1 MSQPSKTKTFKIIMS
16 IMIPLLIVVTTVVM
30 VGASF
35 AWFSNADKVTI
46 TEITM
51 STAESYKINF
61 TLQTNNQLWD
71 NMEYVGQT
79 AFCDSGENT
88 IGKLMTKAIAGE
100 NTVDISNRPYYFIN
114 TVALDTTG
122 KTFDMNMAFDIAK
135 IVKYKYQKNADGTI
149 KTDENGKPLKEL
161 KDGKPIVDEVKKTY
175 GIGENPTSPSEIPYA
190 FTWFFKPHSGTQTQ
204 NYTSSQNSDGKVIQK
219 LKQPDPQDGE
229 VWYTPYGKLE
239 FAETSETVNG
249 ENVKNVYVS
258 KVNGDSINADDYS
271 IKNDN
276 AKRDII
282 KFKTIDQTSNE
293 TSQMFDFYIVFAP
306 EKLFWMQYFKAD
318 VDKYTAAQAYGTNN
332 EGAGSADALKKIF
345 GNLSNQMF
353 YSSRDYSG
361 STFEFSAVINVT
373 GMREEGQGQ

>member
-1 MSQPSKTKTFKIIMS
+1 
-16 IMIPLLIVVTTVVM
+16 MIPLLIVVTTVVM

-79 AFCDSGENT
+79 AFCDNGDNE
-88 IGKLMTKAIAGE
+88 GKLMTKAIAGE

-122 KTFDMNMAFDIAK
+122 NTFDMNMAFDTAK
-135 IVKYKYQKNADGTI
+135 IVTYKYELVVNEQGEKTWQKAVD
-149 KTDENGKPLKEL
+149 
-161 KDGKPIVDEVKKTY
+161 KDGKPIVLKEKTY
-175 GIGENPTSPSEIPYA
+175 SATEAENIKYA
-190 FTWFFKPHSGTQTQ
+190 FTWFFKKHENEQGIASTNHIIG
-204 NYTSSQNSDGKVIQK
+204 DDKIDR
-219 LKQPDPQDGE
+219 LKQLDPTKDD

-239 FAETSETVNG
+239 FAETNETVNG
-249 ENVKNVYVS
+249 ANVKNVYVS
-258 KVNGDSINADDYS
+258 KVNGTTIDETYS
-271 IKNDN
+271 IKDRE
-276 AKRDII
+276 KSDITN
-282 KFKTIDQTSNE
+282 FNTNE
-293 TSQMFDFYIVFAP
+293 LYDFCIVFAP

-318 VDKYTAAQAYGTNN
+318 VDKYTAENVYNQNN
-332 EGAGSADALKKIF
+332 QNDLPKIF
-345 GNLSNQMF
+345 GNLKNQMF

-373 GMREEGQGQ
+373 GMREEGQG

>member
-61 TLQTNNQLWD
+61 ELQTNNQLWD

-79 AFCDSGENT
+79 AFCDSGVNE
-88 IGKLMTKAIAGE
+88 GKLMTKAIAGE

-122 KTFDMNMAFDIAK
+122 NTFDMNMAFDTAK
-135 IVKYKYQKNADGTI
+135 IVTYKYELVVNEQGEKTWQKAVD
-149 KTDENGKPLKEL
+149 
-161 KDGKPIVDEVKKTY
+161 KDGKPIVLKEKTY
-175 GIGENPTSPSEIPYA
+175 SATEAENIKYA
-190 FTWFFKPHSGTQTQ
+190 FTWFFKKHVNEQGIASTNHIIG
-204 NYTSSQNSDGKVIQK
+204 DDKIDR
-219 LKQPDPQDGE
+219 LKQLDPTKDD

-239 FAETSETVNG
+239 FAETNETVNG
-249 ENVKNVYVS
+249 ANVKNVYVS
-258 KVNGDSINADDYS
+258 KVNGTTIDETYS
-271 IKNDN
+271 IKDRE
-276 AKRDII
+276 KSDITD
-282 KFKTIDQTSNE
+282 FNTNE
-293 TSQMFDFYIVFAP
+293 LYDFCIVFAP

-318 VDKYTAAQAYGTNN
+318 VDKYKAAEIYN
-332 EGAGSADALKKIF
+332 ENGELQKIF

-373 GMREEGQGQ
+373 GMREEGQG

>member
-1 MSQPSKTKTFKIIMS
+1 MSEPSKTKTFKIIMS

-51 STAESYKINF
+51 STAESHKIKF
-61 TLQTNNQLWD
+61 DLQTNNQLWD

-79 AFCDSGENT
+79 AFCDSGVNR
-88 IGKLMTKAIAGE
+88 GKLMTKAIAGE

-122 KTFDMNMAFDIAK
+122 ITFDMNMAFDTAK
-135 IVKYKYQKNADGTI
+135 IVTYKYELVVNGQGEKTWQKAV
-149 KTDENGKPLKEL
+149 DE
-161 KDGKPIVDEVKKTY
+161 DGKPIVLKEKIYSATEA
-175 GIGENPTSPSEIPYA
+175 ENIKYA
-190 FTWFFKPHSGTQTQ
+190 FTWFFKKHENEQGIASTNHTIG
-204 NYTSSQNSDGKVIQK
+204 DDKIDR
-219 LKQPDPQDGE
+219 LKQLDPTKDD

-239 FAETSETVNG
+239 FAETSETVN
-249 ENVKNVYVS
+249 NVTVKKVYVS
-258 KVNGDSINADDYS
+258 KVNGTTIDEKYS
-271 IKNDN
+271 IKDRE
-276 AKRDII
+276 KSDITD
-282 KFKTIDQTSNE
+282 FNTNE
-293 TSQMFDFYIVFAP
+293 LYDFCIVFAP

-318 VDKYTAAQAYGTNN
+318 VDKYTAENVYTQDEQGM
-332 EGAGSADALKKIF
+332 IF
-345 GNLSNQMF
+345 GNLKNQMF

-373 GMREEGQGQ
+373 GMREEGQGK

>member
-1 MSQPSKTKTFKIIMS
+1 MS

-51 STAESYKINF
+51 STAESHKIKF
-61 TLQTNNQLWD
+61 DLQTNNQLWD

-79 AFCDSGENT
+79 AFCDSGVNR
-88 IGKLMTKAIAGE
+88 GKLMTKAIAGE

-122 KTFDMNMAFDIAK
+122 ITFDMNMAFDTAK
-135 IVKYKYQKNADGTI
+135 IVTYKYELVVNGQGEKTWQKAV
-149 KTDENGKPLKEL
+149 DE
-161 KDGKPIVDEVKKTY
+161 DGKPIVLKEKIYSATEA
-175 GIGENPTSPSEIPYA
+175 ENIKYA
-190 FTWFFKPHSGTQTQ
+190 FTWFFKKHENEQGIASTNHTIG
-204 NYTSSQNSDGKVIQK
+204 DDKIDR
-219 LKQPDPQDGE
+219 LKQLDPTKDD

-239 FAETSETVNG
+239 FAETSETVN
-249 ENVKNVYVS
+249 NVTVKKVYVS
-258 KVNGDSINADDYS
+258 KVNGTTIDEKYS
-271 IKNDN
+271 IKDRE
-276 AKRDII
+276 KSDITD
-282 KFKTIDQTSNE
+282 FNTNE
-293 TSQMFDFYIVFAP
+293 LYDFCIVFAP

-318 VDKYTAAQAYGTNN
+318 VDKYTAENVYTQDEQGM
-332 EGAGSADALKKIF
+332 IF
-345 GNLSNQMF
+345 GNLKNQMF

-373 GMREEGQGQ
+373 GMREEAQG

>member
-1 MSQPSKTKTFKIIMS
+1 MSEPSKTKTFKIIMS

-51 STAESYKINF
+51 STAESHKIKF
-61 TLQTNNQLWD
+61 DLQTNNQLWD

-79 AFCDSGENT
+79 AFCDSGVNR
-88 IGKLMTKAIAGE
+88 GKLMTKAIAGE

-122 KTFDMNMAFDIAK
+122 ITFDMNMAFDTAK
-135 IVKYKYQKNADGTI
+135 IVTYKYELVVNGQGEKTWQKAV
-149 KTDENGKPLKEL
+149 DE
-161 KDGKPIVDEVKKTY
+161 DGKPIVLKEKIYSATEA
-175 GIGENPTSPSEIPYA
+175 ENIKYA
-190 FTWFFKPHSGTQTQ
+190 FTWFFKKHENEQGIASTNHTIG
-204 NYTSSQNSDGKVIQK
+204 DDKIDR
-219 LKQPDPQDGE
+219 LKQLDPTKDD

-239 FAETSETVNG
+239 FAETSETVN
-249 ENVKNVYVS
+249 NVTVKKVYVS
-258 KVNGDSINADDYS
+258 KVNGTTIDETYS
-271 IKNDN
+271 IKDRE
-276 AKRDII
+276 KSDITN
-282 KFKTIDQTSNE
+282 FKTAEQINNNV
-293 TSQMFDFYIVFAP
+293 TSQMFDFCIVFAP

-318 VDKYTAAQAYGTNN
+318 VDKYTAAQAYGTDG
-332 EGAGSADALKKIF
+332 EGAGSAGALTKIF
-345 GNLSNQMF
+345 GNLTNQMF

-373 GMREEGQGQ
+373 GMREEAQG

>member
-1 MSQPSKTKTFKIIMS
+1 MS

-35 AWFSNADKVTI
+35 AWFSNADKVTV

-51 STAESYKINF
+51 STAESYKIDFN
-61 TLQTNNQLWD
+61 LQKNERLWD
-71 NMEYVGQT
+71 NMQYVGQT

-122 KTFDMNMAFDIAK
+122 KTFDMNMAFDTAK

-373 GMREEGQGQ
+373 GMREEGQG

>member
-1 MSQPSKTKTFKIIMS
+1 MTNQASKSKTFKIIMS

-51 STAESYKINF
+51 STAESYKIKF
-61 TLQTNNQLWD
+61 ELQTNNQLWD

-79 AFCDSGENT
+79 AFCDSGVNA
-88 IGKLMTKAIAGE
+88 GKLMTKAIAGE

-122 KTFDMNMAFDIAK
+122 KTFDMNMAFDTAK
-135 IVKYKYQKNADGTI
+135 IVTYKYELVVNEQGEKTWQKAVD
-149 KTDENGKPLKEL
+149 
-161 KDGKPIVDEVKKTY
+161 KDGKPIVLKEKIYSATEA
-175 GIGENPTSPSEIPYA
+175 ENIKYA
-190 FTWFFKPHSGTQTQ
+190 FTWFFKKHVNEQGIASTNHTIG
-204 NYTSSQNSDGKVIQK
+204 DDKIDR
-219 LKQPDPQDGE
+219 LKQLNPTKDD

-239 FAETSETVNG
+239 FAETNETVNG

-258 KVNGDSINADDYS
+258 KVNGKEIPEDYS
-271 IKNDN
+271 IKGRE
-276 AKRDII
+276 KSDITD
-282 KFKTIDQTSNE
+282 FNTNE
-293 TSQMFDFYIVFAP
+293 LYDFCIVFAP

-318 VDKYTAAQAYGTNN
+318 VDKYTAAQAYGTDN
-332 EGAGSADALKKIF
+332 EGTGSADALKKIF

-361 STFEFSAVINVT
+361 STFEFSAVINIT
-373 GMREEGQGQ
+373 GMREEAQGS

>member
-1 MSQPSKTKTFKIIMS
+1 MS

-79 AFCDSGENT
+79 AFCDNGDNE
-88 IGKLMTKAIAGE
+88 GKLMTKALAGE

-122 KTFDMNMAFDIAK
+122 KTFDMNMSFDTAK
-135 IVKYKYQKNADGTI
+135 IVKYKYQKNPDGTI
-149 KTDENGKPLKEL
+149 KIGE
-161 KDGKPIVDEVKKTY
+161 DGKPVKDLVEPPEVKKTY
-175 GIGENPTSPSEIPYA
+175 GIGENPTPPSEIPYA
-190 FTWFFKPHSGTQTQ
+190 FTWFFKPHSGTTSK
-204 NYTSSQNSDGKVIQK
+204 NYTETKNTEGKDIQK

-249 ENVKNVYVS
+249 ENAKNVYVS
-258 KVNGDSINADDYS
+258 KVNGDSINADEYS

-345 GNLSNQMF
+345 GNLRNQMF

-373 GMREEGQGQ
+373 GMTEEGQG

>member
-1 MSQPSKTKTFKIIMS
+1 MS

-51 STAESYKINF
+51 STAESYRINF
-61 TLQTNNQLWD
+61 TLQENNQLWD

-79 AFCDSGENT
+79 AFCDSEPNA
-88 IGKLMTKAIAGE
+88 GKLMTKAIAGE

-114 TVALDTTG
+114 TIALDTTG
-122 KTFDMNMAFDIAK
+122 NTFDMNMAFDTAK
-135 IVKYKYQKNADGTI
+135 IVTYKYELVVNEQGEKTWQKAVD
-149 KTDENGKPLKEL
+149 
-161 KDGKPIVDEVKKTY
+161 KDGKPIVLKEKIYSATEA
-175 GIGENPTSPSEIPYA
+175 ENIKYA
-190 FTWFFKPHSGTQTQ
+190 FTWFFKKHVNEQGIASTNHIIG
-204 NYTSSQNSDGKVIQK
+204 DDKIDR
-219 LKQPDPQDGE
+219 LKQLNPTKDD

-239 FAETSETVNG
+239 FAETNETVNG

-258 KVNGDSINADDYS
+258 KVNGTTIDETYS
-271 IKNDN
+271 IKGRE
-276 AKRDII
+276 KSDITD
-282 KFKTIDQTSNE
+282 FNTNE
-293 TSQMFDFYIVFAP
+293 LYDFCIVFAP

-318 VDKYTAAQAYGTNN
+318 VDKYTAAEIYN
-332 EGAGSADALKKIF
+332 ENGELQKIF

-373 GMREEGQGQ
+373 GMREEGQG

>member
-1 MSQPSKTKTFKIIMS
+1 MS

-61 TLQTNNQLWD
+61 ELQTNNQLWD

-79 AFCDSGENT
+79 AFCDSGVNA
-88 IGKLMTKAIAGE
+88 GKLMTKAIAGD

-122 KTFDMNMAFDIAK
+122 KTFDMNMAFDTAK
-135 IVKYKYQKNADGTI
+135 IVTYKYELVVNGQGEKTWQKAV
-149 KTDENGKPLKEL
+149 DE
-161 KDGKPIVDEVKKTY
+161 DGKPIVLKEKIYSATEA
-175 GIGENPTSPSEIPYA
+175 ENIKYA
-190 FTWFFKPHSGTQTQ
+190 FTWFFKKHENEQGIASTNHTIG
-204 NYTSSQNSDGKVIQK
+204 DDKIDR
-219 LKQPDPQDGE
+219 LKQLNPTKDD

-239 FAETSETVNG
+239 FAETNETVNG
-249 ENVKNVYVS
+249 ANVTNVYVS
-258 KVNGDSINADDYS
+258 KVNGTTIDETYS
-271 IKNDN
+271 IKDRE
-276 AKRDII
+276 KSDITN
-282 KFKTIDQTSNE
+282 FKTAEQINNNNV
-293 TSQMFDFYIVFAP
+293 TSQMFDFCIVFAP

-318 VDKYTAAQAYGTNN
+318 VDKYTAAQAYGTDG
-332 EGAGSADALKKIF
+332 EGAGSADALTKIF
-345 GNLSNQMF
+345 GNLTNQMF

-373 GMREEGQGQ
+373 GMREEGQG

>member
-1 MSQPSKTKTFKIIMS
+1 M
-16 IMIPLLIVVTTVVM
+16 
-30 VGASF
+30 
-35 AWFSNADKVTI
+35 
-46 TEITM
+46 
-51 STAESYKINF
+51 
-61 TLQTNNQLWD
+61 
-71 NMEYVGQT
+71 
-79 AFCDSGENT
+79 
-88 IGKLMTKAIAGE
+88 
-100 NTVDISNRPYYFIN
+100 
-114 TVALDTTG
+114 
-122 KTFDMNMAFDIAK
+122 
-135 IVKYKYQKNADGTI
+135 
-149 KTDENGKPLKEL
+149 
-161 KDGKPIVDEVKKTY
+161 KDLVEPPEVKKTY

-190 FTWFFKPHSGTQTQ
+190 FTWFFKPHSGTTSKNYTETQ
-204 NYTSSQNSDGKVIQK
+204 NTEGKDIQK

-282 KFKTIDQTSNE
+282 KFKTIDQISNE

-318 VDKYTAAQAYGTNN
+318 VDKYTAAEIYN
-332 EGAGSADALKKIF
+332 ENGELQKIF

-373 GMREEGQGQ
+373 GMREEGQG

>member
-1 MSQPSKTKTFKIIMS
+1 
-16 IMIPLLIVVTTVVM
+16 MIPLLIVVTTVVM

-61 TLQTNNQLWD
+61 ELQTNNQLWD

-79 AFCDSGENT
+79 AFCDSEPNA
-88 IGKLMTKAIAGE
+88 GKLMTKAIAGE

-122 KTFDMNMAFDIAK
+122 KTFDMNMAFDTAK
-135 IVKYKYQKNADGTI
+135 IVTYKYELVVNAQGEKTWQKAV
-149 KTDENGKPLKEL
+149 DE
-161 KDGKPIVDEVKKTY
+161 DGKPIVLKEKNYPATEA
-175 GIGENPTSPSEIPYA
+175 ENIKYA
-190 FTWFFKPHSGTQTQ
+190 FTWFFKEHVNEQGIASTNHTVG
-204 NYTSSQNSDGKVIQK
+204 DDKIDR
-219 LKQPDPQDGE
+219 LKQLNPTKDD

-239 FAETSETVNG
+239 FAETNETVNG
-249 ENVKNVYVS
+249 ANVTNVYVS
-258 KVNGDSINADDYS
+258 KVNGKDIPNDYS
-271 IKNDN
+271 IKDRE
-276 AKRDII
+276 KSDI
-282 KFKTIDQTSNE
+282 T
-293 TSQMFDFYIVFAP
+293 DFNTNKLYDFCIVFAP

-318 VDKYTAAQAYGTNN
+318 VDQHKAENIYSSD
-332 EGAGSADALKKIF
+332 ELKKIF
-345 GNLSNQMF
+345 GNLKNQMF

-373 GMREEGQGQ
+373 GMSEEGQG

>member
-1 MSQPSKTKTFKIIMS
+1 MSQPNKTKTFKIIMS

-61 TLQTNNQLWD
+61 ELQNSQLWD

-79 AFCDSGENT
+79 AFCDNEVNG
-88 IGKLMTKAIAGE
+88 GKLMTKAIAGE

-122 KTFDMNMAFDIAK
+122 NTFDMNMAFDTAK
-135 IVKYKYQKNADGTI
+135 IVKYQYQKNADGTI
-149 KTDENGKPLKEL
+149 KIGE
-161 KDGKPIVDEVKKTY
+161 DGKPVKDLVEPPEVKKTY
-175 GIGENPTSPSEIPYA
+175 GIGENPTPPSEIPYA
-190 FTWFFKPHSGTQTQ
+190 FTWFFKPHSGTKSQ
-204 NYTSSQNSDGKVIQK
+204 NYTTSTNSDGKVIQK

-239 FAETSETVNG
+239 FAETSEIVNG
-249 ENVKNVYVS
+249 ATVKTLYVS
-258 KVNGDSINADDYS
+258 KVNGESINANEYS
-271 IKNDN
+271 ITAADTK
-276 AKRDII
+276 KDITN
-282 KFKTIDQTSNE
+282 FKTADQINSNE

-373 GMREEGQGQ
+373 GMREEGQG

>member
-1 MSQPSKTKTFKIIMS
+1 MS

-35 AWFSNADKVTI
+35 AWFTNADKVTV

-61 TLQTNNQLWD
+61 ELQNSQLWD

-79 AFCDSGENT
+79 AFCDNEVNG
-88 IGKLMTKAIAGE
+88 GKLMTKAIAGE

-114 TVALDTTG
+114 TIALDTTG
-122 KTFDMNMAFDIAK
+122 NTFDMNMAFDTAK
-135 IVKYKYQKNADGTI
+135 IVKYKYQKNPDGTI
-149 KTDENGKPLKEL
+149 KIGE
-161 KDGKPIVDEVKKTY
+161 DGKPVKDLVEPPEVKKTY
-175 GIGENPTSPSEIPYA
+175 GIGENPTPPSEIPYA
-190 FTWFFKPHSGTQTQ
+190 FTWFFKPHSGTISKNYTETQ
-204 NYTSSQNSDGKVIQK
+204 NTEGKIIQK

-258 KVNGDSINADDYS
+258 KVNGKDIDADKYS
-271 IKNDN
+271 ITAAD
-276 AKRDII
+276 AKKDIT
-282 KFKTIDQTSNE
+282 KFKTADQINSNE

-345 GNLSNQMF
+345 GNLKNQMF

-373 GMREEGQGQ
+373 GMTEEGQG

>member
-1 MSQPSKTKTFKIIMS
+1 
-16 IMIPLLIVVTTVVM
+16 MIPLLIVVTTVVM

-61 TLQTNNQLWD
+61 ELQNSQLWD

-79 AFCDSGENT
+79 AFCDNEVNG
-88 IGKLMTKAIAGE
+88 GKLMTKAIAGE

-122 KTFDMNMAFDIAK
+122 NTFDMNMAFDTAK
-135 IVKYKYQKNADGTI
+135 IVKYQYQKNADGTI
-149 KTDENGKPLKEL
+149 KIGE
-161 KDGKPIVDEVKKTY
+161 DGKPVKDLVEPPEVKKTY
-175 GIGENPTSPSEIPYA
+175 GIGENPTPLSEIPYA
-190 FTWFFKPHSGTQTQ
+190 FTWFFKPHSGTKSQ
-204 NYTSSQNSDGKVIQK
+204 NYTTSTNSDGKVIQK

-239 FAETSETVNG
+239 FAEISEIVNG
-249 ENVKNVYVS
+249 ATVKTLYVS
-258 KVNGDSINADDYS
+258 KVNGESINANEYS
-271 IKNDN
+271 ITAADTK
-276 AKRDII
+276 KDITN
-282 KFKTIDQTSNE
+282 FKTADQINSNE

-318 VDKYTAAQAYGTNN
+318 VDKYKAAEIYN
-332 EGAGSADALKKIF
+332 ENGELQKIF

-373 GMREEGQGQ
+373 GMREEGQG

>member
-1 MSQPSKTKTFKIIMS
+1 
-16 IMIPLLIVVTTVVM
+16 MIPLLIVVTTVVM

-51 STAESYKINF
+51 STAESYKIDF
-61 TLQTNNQLWD
+61 KLQTNNQLWD

-79 AFCDSGENT
+79 AFCDSGKNT
-88 IGKLMTKAIAGE
+88 KGKLMTKAIAGD

-114 TVALDTTG
+114 TIALDTTG
-122 KTFDMNMAFDIAK
+122 KTFDMSMSFDTAK
-135 IVKYKYQKNADGTI
+135 IVKYQYQTNADGTI
-149 KTDENGKPLKEL
+149 ITDNGKLV
-161 KDGKPIVDEVKKTY
+161 KDLDQLPEVKKTY
-175 GIGENPTSPSEIPYA
+175 GIGENSTSPSEIPYA
-190 FTWFFKPHSGTQTQ
+190 FTWFFKPHSGTKSQ
-204 NYTSSQNSDGKVIQK
+204 NYTTTQNSDGKDIQK
-219 LKQPDPQDGE
+219 LKQPDPQGGE

-239 FAETSETVNG
+239 FVQTSETVNG
-249 ENVKNVYVS
+249 ATVKNVYVS
-258 KVNGDSINADDYS
+258 KVNGESIDADKYS
-271 IKNDN
+271 IKDDA

-282 KFKTIDQTSNE
+282 NFTTTDQTSNE

-318 VDKYTAAQAYGTNN
+318 VDKNKAENIYSSD
-332 EGAGSADALKKIF
+332 ELKKIF

-373 GMREEGQGQ
+373 GMSEEGQS